1 MIKPHGRLLAV
12 MAAVAVVIAAAPT
25 AGAADP
31 PEIVVEDGVTQPVF
45 GYTDAIRER
54 VWVETDV
61 DSEGDGNLDLVALD
75 IMRPAATEDGLKSP
89 VVMDASPYFTTL
101 CRGNEGECIADVDGD
116 GINDRWPLFYDN
128 YFVPRGYAV
137 ILLHMVG
144 TGFSTGCPATGGVS
158 DTAGPK
164 AAIDWLNGRRPAFD
178 ADGNEVVADWHNGKT
193 GMIGKS
199 YDGTLPNAT
208 AVSGI
213 DGLATIVPISAIS
226 NWYWYTRLAGA
237 RLSGW
242 HNNYPASLS
251 NTVTNP
257 DRRSYCAPFRS
268 ILSENDGDESGDYTP
283 FWMERDYMPDVGNI
297 DVPVFIVHGLQD
309 DNVKTNQFS
318 ELWYALQEM
327 DKPRKMWLTRAGHEE
342 GFDFR
347 RAEWVDTIHRWF
359 DRWLFD
365 IQNGIEQEPKV
376 DIETDPDVWETH
388 EKWPLHGTTPT
399 HLWFRPG
406 SESGPGGF
414 GLQRLAGKID
424 QASFLDHT
432 SQSENTII
440 SDLTSVTPNR
450 LVYLSEPLEAPVRI
464 SGTPTVDLS
473 AIVDQPDTDFGAAIV
488 DFGPPKD
495 RVSRGSE
502 GVINASPPVETCWG
516 ESASVED
523 GDAWTDDACYIETV
537 KNIATSDTWRVARG
551 GVDGLNLYD
560 YSSPT
565 PLVPG
570 ETYEFSFD
578 LYPTDYIFE
587 EGHQIAVVIVSS
599 YRTLLCPGEA
609 PGCNAPN
616 ENRPTVTLNVNNSRV
631 TLPIVGGV
639 QAAESA
645 GF

>member
-1 MIKPHGRLLAV
+1 
-12 MAAVAVVIAAAPT
+12 
-25 AGAADP
+25 
-31 PEIVVEDGVTQPVF
+31 
-45 GYTDAIRER
+45 
-54 VWVETDV
+54 
-61 DSEGDGNLDLVALD
+61 
-75 IMRPAATEDGLKSP
+75 
-89 VVMDASPYFTTL
+89 
-101 CRGNEGECIADVDGD
+101 
-116 GINDRWPLFYDN
+116 
-128 YFVPRGYAV
+128 
-137 ILLHMVG
+137 
-144 TGFSTGCPATGGVS
+144 
-158 DTAGPK
+158 
-164 AAIDWLNGRRPAFD
+164 
-178 ADGNEVVADWHNGKT
+178 
-193 GMIGKS
+193 
-199 YDGTLPNAT
+199 
-208 AVSGI
+208 
-213 DGLATIVPISAIS
+213 VPISAIS

-257 DRRSYCAPFRS
+257 DRRSYCAPFRN
-268 ILSENDGDESGDYTP
+268 ILSANDGDESGDYTP
-283 FWMERDYMPDVGNI
+283 FWVERDYMPDVGNI

-309 DNVKTNQFS
+309 DNVKTNHFA

-327 DKPRKMWLTRAGHEE
+327 DKPRKLWLTRAGHEE
-342 GFDFR
+342 AFDFR

-376 DIETDPDVWETH
+376 DVETDPDVWEAH

-414 GLQRLAGKID
+414 GLQRLIGKIN
-424 QASFLDHT
+424 QASFLDNT
-432 SQSENTII
+432 GQSENTII
-440 SDLTSVTPNR
+440 GNLTSVTPNR
-450 LVYLSEPLEAPVRI
+450 LVYLSDPLEAPVRI

-495 RVSRGSE
+495 RVSRSSE

-523 GDAWTDDACYIETV
+523 GDAWTDDGCYFETV
-537 KNIATSDTWRVARG
+537 KNINTSTTWRVARG

-560 YSSPT
+560 YSTPT

-587 EGHQIAVVIVSS
+587 AGHQIGVVIVSS
-599 YRTLLCPGEA
+599 YPQLLCSGTGTA
-609 PGCNAPN
+609 CAAPN
-616 ENRPTVTLNVNNSRV
+616 TNRPTVTLNVNNSRV